1 MPHLRTGRARRL
13 GCLAAIAVAICSSLL
28 TADTVRAA
36 GDYPVIYNFPL
47 AIAVGDSVRPTPL
60 GANDWSCRPGP
71 AHPDPVVLVP
81 ALGGDIGSEWQAASP
96 LLANNGY
103 CVFAFDYK
111 SEGHAHLP
119 TVAADLAAFVDKVL
133 AATGGTRADIV
144 GHSQGGMLPRY
155 YLKFLGGAGKVR
167 VLVGITPIN
176 HGTTLSGLGT
186 LLASNRATSS
196 LIGSQCPA
204 CMDEIAGSP
213 FMQRLNAGGDTVPG
227 VRYTVIGTR
236 YEDVVTPYDSVFLRG
251 PRVTN
256 ILLQDQ
262 CRTDFIDHPSA
273 NYDSIALHDML
284 NALDS
289 EHATPPRCTLVL
301 PGVGG

>member
-1 MPHLRTGRARRL
+1 MRW
-13 GCLAAIAVAICSSLL
+13 LALL
-28 TADTVRAA
+28 TIATCCSLIGAPVARAA
-36 GDYPVIYNFPL
+36 KRYPVIYNFPA
-47 AIAVGDSVRPTPL
+47 AIAIGDTVRPTPL
-60 GANDWSCRPGP
+60 GANDWRCHPTP

-111 SEGHAHLP
+111 DEGHAHLP
-119 TVAADLAAFVDKVL
+119 AVAADLAAFVDKVL
-133 AATGGTRADIV
+133 AATGAARVDIV

-155 YLKFLGGAGKVR
+155 YLRFLGGASRVR
-167 VLVGITPIN
+167 TLVGITPIN
-176 HGTTLSGLGT
+176 HGTTLAGVGT
-186 LLASNRATSS
+186 LLAGDPATAS
-196 LIGSQCPA
+196 LVASQCPA
-204 CMDEIAGSP
+204 CLDDVADSA
-213 FMQRLNAGGDTVPG
+213 FMQQLNAGGDTVPP

-236 YEDVVTPYDSVFLRG
+236 YEDVVTPYQSVFLRG

-262 CRTDFIDHPSA
+262 CRTDFIDHPAA

-284 NALDS
+284 NALDPS
-289 EHATPPRCTLVL
+289 HATPPRCTLVM

>member
-1 MPHLRTGRARRL
+1 VWSRSAGIALYVR
-13 GCLAAIAVAICSSLL
+13 LAAITVAICWSLVSS
-28 TADTVRAA
+28 AVARAA
-36 GDYPVIYNFPL
+36 GDYPVIYNFPA
-47 AIAVGDSVRPTPL
+47 AIAIGDTVRPTPL
-60 GANDWSCRPGP
+60 GANDWTCRPSP

-96 LLANNGY
+96 LLANHGY

-111 SEGHAHLP
+111 DEGHAHLP
-119 TVAADLAAFVDKVL
+119 AVAGDLAAFVDKVL
-133 AATGGTRADIV
+133 AVTGASRVDIV

-155 YLKFLGGAGKVR
+155 YLKFLGGADKVR

-176 HGTTLSGLGT
+176 HGTTLAGIGT
-186 LLASNRATSS
+186 LLASNPATSS
-196 LIGSQCPA
+196 LLVSQCPA
-204 CMDEIAGSP
+204 CADDVAGSP
-213 FMQRLNAGGDTVPG
+213 FMQQLNAGGDTVPG

-236 YEDVVTPYDSVFLRG
+236 YEDVVTPYESVFLNG
-251 PRVTN
+251 PRVTD

-284 NALDS
+284 NALDPA
-289 EHATPPRCTLVL
+289 HATPPKCTVVL
-301 PGVGG
+301 AGVGG

>member
-1 MPHLRTGRARRL
+1 MRHPGSGRRR
-13 GCLAAIAVAICSSLL
+13 GVSWLAAA
-28 TADTVRAA
+28 TVTVCLSQAAAARAA
-36 GDYPVIYNFPL
+36 SDYPVIYNFPV
-47 AIAVGDSVRPTPL
+47 AIAIGDSVRPTPL
-60 GANDWSCRPGP
+60 GANDWTCRPSR
-71 AHPDPVVLVP
+71 AHPHPVVLVP

-111 SEGHAHLP
+111 EEGHAHIAA
-119 TVAADLAAFVDKVL
+119 VAGDLSTFVDKVL
-133 AATGGTRADIV
+133 AATGASRVDIV

-155 YLKFLGGAGKVR
+155 YLKFLGGADKVR

-176 HGTTLSGLGT
+176 HGTTLAGLGT
-186 LLASNRATSS
+186 LLTSNPTTSS
-196 LIGSQCPA
+196 ITASQCPA
-204 CMDEIAGSP
+204 CVDDVAGSP
-213 FMQRLNAGGDTVPG
+213 FMQQLNADGDTVAG

-236 YEDVVTPYDSVFLRG
+236 YEDVVTPYQSVFLRG
-251 PRVTN
+251 PHVTN

-262 CRTDFIDHPSA
+262 CGTDFIDHPAA

-284 NALDS
+284 NALDP
-289 EHATPPRCTLVL
+289 EHATAATCTLVL